1 METNTT
7 PTHKIKWEWS
17 WSGFMRGFL
26 EGENIDNHSYAI
38 QKESDRSYALLTFT
52 RFKTLQEAKAYAEQ
66 LETNK

>member
-1 METNTT
+1 MKTNTK
-7 PTHKIKWEWS
+7 PTSKIRWEWS
-17 WSGFMRGFL
+17 WSGFMRGL
-26 EGENIDNHSYAI
+26 LKGENIDNHSYAI